1 VILHSSLSILAITI
15 PHADSL
21 TFATPNMKITLI
33 LLTSV
38 ASSVAQDNL
47 ENKPTTTKPA
57 SAIGPF
63 FTTATLADGVVTVIE
78 MPYSDGFYTATELA
92 VSTAPWSYST
102 TATLAD
108 GVVTVIPMPYSDGFY
123 TTTESAVFTAP
134 TPATLSTNSTK
145 TSSKISSTT
154 SRAPGEEYT
163 GAAAPLRA
171 GGLLNGGAAA
181 ALGAAAYLL

>member
-1 VILHSSLSILAITI
+1 
-15 PHADSL
+15 
-21 TFATPNMKITLI
+21 MKITLI
-33 LLTSV
+33 LLTFI
-38 ASSVAQDNL
+38 ATSVAQDNL

-123 TTTESAVFTAP
+123 TATESAVFTAP
-134 TPATLSTNSTK
+134 TPATPSTNSTK
-145 TSSKISSTT
+145 TSSTT
-154 SRAPGEEYT
+154 SLAPGEEYT

-171 GGLLNGGAAA
+171 DRLLNGGAAA